1 MISEVIEKQDMEVDV
16 DKIEKNTQPS
26 QAKDKSKK
34 KIALLVQYVGTNY
47 GGWQKQDNAPTVQ
60 GELEKALTRLCK
72 EPIRLQGCSRTD
84 AGVHARVHISHF
96 ISTTTMPIEKIHI
109 AMNTILPGDITVM
122 DAKLVDMSFN
132 ARFDTIGK
140 KYSYYIWNNTH
151 KSAFLTPYSIQE
163 SRDLDLDAMREAAI
177 YLEGEHDF
185 QGFMSQ
191 GSPVN
196 STIRELFEVKVH
208 GEKGQMIRIDV
219 KGNAFLY
226 NMVRIIA
233 GTLLYVGLGKINSN
247 DIPDIILSG
256 RRELAGKTLA
266 AKGLFLEE
274 VYYDNELFNEWY
286 NGEQNL
292 VKYLSM

>member
-1 MISEVIEKQDMEVDV
+1 MISEVIEKQNMEVV
-16 DKIEKNTQPS
+16 NDKLEVEIQSNQV
-26 QAKDKSKK
+26 KDKSKK

-60 GELEKALTRLCK
+60 DELEKALTRLCK

-84 AGVHARVHISHF
+84 AGVHARFHISHF

-122 DAKLVDMSFN
+122 DAKIVDMNFN

-163 SRDLDLDAMREAAI
+163 SRDLDLAAMRKAAK

-196 STIRELFEVKVH
+196 STIRELFEVTVH

-233 GTLLYVGLGKINSN
+233 GTLLYVGLGKINAD
-247 DIPDIILSG
+247 DISDIILSG

-292 VKYLSM
+292 VKYLGM

>member
-1 MISEVIEKQDMEVDV
+1 MNSEGVEKQNMEADV
-16 DKIEKNTQPS
+16 NEAASKIQSS
-26 QAKDKSKK
+26 QGKDNSKK

-84 AGVHARVHISHF
+84 AGVHARFHISHF
-96 ISTTTMPIEKIHI
+96 VSTTTMPIDKIHI

-122 DAKLVDMSFN
+122 DAKVVDMSFN

-163 SRDLDLDAMREAAI
+163 SRDLDLAAMREAAT

-233 GTLLYVGLGKINSN
+233 GTLLYVGLGKINAN
-247 DIPDIILSG
+247 DIPEIILSG
-256 RRELAGKTLA
+256 KRELAGKTLA

-274 VYYDNELFNEWY
+274 VYYDNEIFNEWY

-292 VKYLSM
+292 VKYLGI

>member
-1 MISEVIEKQDMEVDV
+1 MSSEVIEKQKME
-16 DKIEKNTQPS
+16 INTEKLEAEI
-26 QAKDKSKK
+26 QANYVKDNSKK

-47 GGWQKQDNAPTVQ
+47 GGWQKQNNAPTVQ
-60 GELEKALTRLCK
+60 DELEKALTRLCK
-72 EPIRLQGCSRTD
+72 EPIKLQGCSRTD
-84 AGVHARVHISHF
+84 AGVHARFHISHF
-96 ISTTTMPIEKIHI
+96 VSTTTMPIEKIHI

-122 DAKLVDMSFN
+122 DAKVVDMNFN
-132 ARFDTIGK
+132 ARFDTTGK

-163 SRDLDLDAMREAAI
+163 SRDLDLAAMREAAT

-196 STIRELFEVKVH
+196 STIRELFEVKVL
-208 GEKGQMIRIDV
+208 GEKGEMIRIEV

-233 GTLLYVGLGKINSN
+233 GTLLYVGLGKIKAE

-286 NGEQNL
+286 NEEQNL
-292 VKYLSM
+292 VKYLGI

>member
-1 MISEVIEKQDMEVDV
+1 MSSEVIEKQKME
-16 DKIEKNTQPS
+16 INMEKLEAEI
-26 QAKDKSKK
+26 QANHVKDNSKK

-47 GGWQKQDNAPTVQ
+47 GGWQKQNNAPTVQ
-60 GELEKALTRLCK
+60 DELEKALTRLCK

-84 AGVHARVHISHF
+84 AGVHARFHISHF
-96 ISTTTMPIEKIHI
+96 ISNTTMPIEKIHI

-122 DAKLVDMSFN
+122 DAKIVDMSFN
-132 ARFDTIGK
+132 ARFDTSGK

-163 SRDLDLDAMREAAI
+163 SRDLDLAAMREAAT

-233 GTLLYVGLGKINSN
+233 GTLLYVGLGKIKAE

-292 VKYLSM
+292 VKYLGM